1 MSAESSDSFN
11 SPSPTTIR
19 SRAEF
24 AEQLSTLR
32 AKSGQSFRT
41 LGRLIDLPPTTISGW
56 TSGKHLPYLR
66 QADVFGRLII
76 HLGATP
82 GDTQAWIEALHRL
95 HANVDVP
102 NDGEAPYQGL
112 ERFDLDDVRWFFGRD
127 DLVASVVERIRES
140 LSREDRARI
149 ITVVGASG
157 AGKSSLV
164 RAGVASELARGAIA
178 GTPITALIITPGL
191 DPFGALA
198 SVSRR
203 VDSSLVVIDQ
213 FEEIFTLV
221 TDEDERSLFLAQ
233 VLEMSSGPAGTPIVL
248 CIRSD
253 YYTDLA
259 AYPALAQTMQDQQ
272 VIVGAMSDEQ
282 LRSAII
288 EPARLAGVSVDA
300 ELVDVLLRDFAPR
313 HVGLA
318 KPTAGA
324 LPLLSHAL
332 LETWKRA
339 RRGQM
344 RLSDYREI
352 GGLEGALDRTAEAAF
367 AMLDEGQQ
375 SIARSRLLRLV
386 NIDDDGVVTRRRVP
400 FEELTEPQPG
410 STSAQV
416 EDVVDHFVAQRLLTS
431 DTSTVEVS
439 HEVLLS
445 AWPRLR
451 EWIDADR
458 EGLLVARRLRDAAR
472 VWDEGARDS
481 QLLASGQRLAAFSSW
496 AATDRAAEQI
506 GTREREF
513 VAASSQHEQRL
524 QLMSRRRRRV
534 LAGLAAVSVTLA
546 LVAGSAALVAL
557 DARSD
562 AEVERNEALSRK
574 VALQATQLAPNDPS
588 LAAQLALVAYRTA
601 PTVEAR
607 SALLDSAAMAVPRRF
622 LSSPG
627 SIALGVSA
635 DGSTMAVSDSVNGS
649 VHVFDLESGE
659 PQRRSV
665 IPAVG
670 EPSDYYAL
678 ALTPD
683 ATLLAAGGTN
693 TGVRLW
699 RLTDAGA
706 DLIDE
711 DLGMD
716 VGGVQTLAFTPDG
729 SELVA
734 GADQGL
740 VQRWRIAADGTFETL
755 GAPTTESLVKAVTFT
770 PDGSL
775 LLTGDAS
782 GALRVWDLDRI
793 DEDIARVDA
802 IVEGDE
808 LNSIDVSPD
817 GSLVAAGYRSG
828 TLRVFDLSA
837 GVLTEAT
844 APETSFTSWVNS
856 VAFDSTGKRL
866 AAGGSD
872 STAEVWDV
880 STWDLVRSTLHPGP
894 VTGVAFTADDRD
906 LTVVSTDGAA
916 RVWPLTGSPLPGARA
931 NIFNLTFS
939 SDGSRMGVF
948 PGRADGTSQLWDTSN
963 LTEPSPLN
971 LRIPLPDAMGS
982 QTGAGT
988 ITPDGKVMVV
998 GTADGPSQ
1006 LWRIDDPSAPR
1017 PRVEPLSGPTQL
1029 IEMVTASPDNRF
1041 VAVASDDATTHIWD
1055 ITDPDDPQL
1064 LPVLGD
1070 AGSQIL
1076 GVDFNTDA
1084 SLIATASADN
1094 LVRLYDYRDP
1104 QNPVLLATLEG
1115 FESYAQDV
1123 AFTDDST
1130 LLAAGSADRTVRVWD
1145 ITDPSDPVAVGGPIA
1160 GPRNYVYALDFQPG
1174 TRLLAAADNN
1184 GTAWIWDLK
1193 TPDTPVLVANLH
1205 VSVAQLFVANFS
1217 PDGTMLFGAGA
1228 DRLVYAWPTNS
1239 VDATTAL
1246 CDRVGDAITD
1256 DEWELYLPELRYA
1269 PPCEPHS

>member
-1 MSAESSDSFN
+1 MTAGTFDGSST
-11 SPSPTTIR
+11 PTPATIR

-24 AEQLSTLR
+24 AELLSALR

-66 QADVFGRLII
+66 QADVFGRLITL
-76 HLGATP
+76 LGAT
-82 GDTQAWIEALHRL
+82 DEEAAAWIEVLHRL
-95 HANVDVP
+95 HANVDVR

-112 ERFDLDDVRWFFGRD
+112 ERFELDDVRWFFGRD
-127 DLVASVVERIRES
+127 DLVAAVVERIRDR
-140 LSREDRARI
+140 LSSPDAVRI
-149 ITVVGASG
+149 VAVVGASG

-164 RAGVASELARGAIA
+164 RAGVANALATGAIDGA
-178 GTPITALIITPGL
+178 PATTLVITPGS
-191 DPFGALA
+191 DPSRALA
-198 SVSRR
+198 AISVSTGPA
-203 VDSSLVVIDQ
+203 LVVIDQ

-221 TDEDERSLFLAQ
+221 TDEDVRSLFLAQ
-233 VLEMSSGPAGTPIVL
+233 VLEMSSGSAGVPVVL
-248 CIRSD
+248 CLRSD
-253 YYTDLA
+253 YYAELA
-259 AYPALAQTMQDQQ
+259 AYPAFAQVMQDQQ

-282 LRSAII
+282 LRSAIV

-318 KPTAGA
+318 KSTAGA

-386 NIDDDGVVTRRRVP
+386 NIDDDGGVTRRRVP
-400 FEELTEPQPG
+400 LEELTEPQPG

-416 EDVVDHFVAQRLLTS
+416 EDVVDHFVAQRLLTT
-431 DTSTVEVS
+431 DTSTIEVS

-458 EGLLVARRLRDAAR
+458 EGLLIARRLRDAAR
-472 VWDEGARDS
+472 VWDETGRESEA
-481 QLLASGQRLAAFSSW
+481 LASGQRLTSFAAW

-506 GTREREF
+506 GPREREY

-524 QLMSRRRRRV
+524 QVAIRRRRRV
-534 LAGLAAVSVTLA
+534 FAGLTAVSVVLA

-562 AEVERNEALSRK
+562 AERERNEALSRK

-627 SIALGVSA
+627 SIALAVSP
-635 DGSTMAVSDSVNGS
+635 DDSTMAVSDAVEGT
-649 VHVFDLESGE
+649 VHVFDLGDRG
-659 PQRRSV
+659 PQRRIV
-665 IPAVG
+665 VPAVG

-678 ALTPD
+678 ALSPD

-699 RLTDAGA
+699 RLTGTGA
-706 DLIDE
+706 ELID
-711 DLGMD
+711 DDMGME
-716 VGGVQTLAFTPDG
+716 VGGVQTLAFSPDG
-729 SELVA
+729 SELAA

-740 VQRWRIAADGTFETL
+740 VQRWRIAVDGAFEL
-755 GAPTTESLVKAVTFT
+755 LEAPTTEALVKTVTWT

-782 GALRVWDLDRI
+782 GALRVWDLDRVG
-793 DEDIARVDA
+793 EDVARVDA
-802 IVEGDE
+802 VVEGDE
-808 LNSIDVSPD
+808 LNSLDVSPD
-817 GSLVAAGYRSG
+817 GTLVAAGYRSG
-828 TLRVFDLSA
+828 TLRVFDLRA
-837 GVLTEAT
+837 GSLTEAS
-844 APETSFTSWVNS
+844 APETSFTSWVNT
-856 VAFDSTGKRL
+856 VAFDSTGTRL

-872 STAEVWDV
+872 STAVAWEVGTWDV
-880 STWDLVRSTLHPGP
+880 VRATLQPGP
-894 VTGVAFTADDRD
+894 VTGLAFTDDDSD
-906 LTVVSTDGAA
+906 LIAVSTDGAA

-931 NIFNLTFS
+931 SIFNLTFNG
-939 SDGSRMGVF
+939 DGSRLGVF

-963 LTEPSPLN
+963 LAEPVPLN
-971 LRIPLPDAMGS
+971 LRIPLPETAGQ

-988 ITPDGKVMVV
+988 ITADGKVMVV
-998 GTADGPSQ
+998 GTSDGPSQ
-1006 LWRIDDPSAPR
+1006 LWQIDDATSPQPR
-1017 PRVEPLSGPTQL
+1017 SELLSGPTQL

-1041 VAVASDDATTHIWD
+1041 VAVGSDDATTHIWD
-1055 ITDPDDPQL
+1055 VSDPADPVL
-1064 LPVLGD
+1064 LPVLAD

-1076 GVDFNTDA
+1076 GVDFNADA
-1084 SLIATASADN
+1084 SLLATASADN

-1104 QNPVLLATLEG
+1104 QAPVLLATLDG

-1145 ITDPSDPVAVGGPIA
+1145 ITDPAAPTAVAGPIA
-1160 GPRNYVYALDFQPG
+1160 GPRNYVYGLDFQPR
-1174 TRLLAAADNN
+1174 TRLLAAADTD
-1184 GTAWIWDLK
+1184 GTAWVWNLEA
-1193 TPDTPVLVANLH
+1193 PANPVLVAALH
-1205 VSVAQLFVANFS
+1205 LSEAQLFVANFS
-1217 PDGTMLFGAGA
+1217 PDGTMLYGAGA
-1228 DRLVYAWPTNS
+1228 DRVVYAWPTDS
-1239 VDATTAL
+1239 TKAMAAL
-1246 CDRVGDAITD
+1246 CDRVGDRITEE
-1256 DEWELYLPELRYA
+1256 EWELYLPEQQYA
-1269 PPCEPHS
+1269 PPC